1 MPATSYARQDA
12 LAQSRGD
19 AVRRDTPSGYPVP
32 RFVSLKAAQTYCRAG
47 PSFEHP
53 IRVTFLKKGLPV
65 IVVAETRD
73 HWRKIQDRDGDMCW
87 VHKSKLS
94 GTATA
99 LVIVDGAALHTKPDS
114 DAPIAAR
121 LGSGLVAEIER
132 ERGEWRRITVNG
144 ARGWAPVSAL
154 WGADRHRFQ

>member
-1 MPATSYARQDA
+1 MAICAGCTNPSSQEP
-12 LAQSRGD
+12 
-19 AVRRDTPSGYPVP
+19 RR
-32 RFVSLKAAQTYCRAG
+32 R
-47 PSFEHP
+47 
-53 IRVTFLKKGLPV
+53 
-65 IVVAETRD
+65 
-73 HWRKIQDRDGDMCW
+73 
-87 VHKSKLS
+87 
-94 GTATA
+94 

-144 ARGWAPVSAL
+144 ARGWAPASAL